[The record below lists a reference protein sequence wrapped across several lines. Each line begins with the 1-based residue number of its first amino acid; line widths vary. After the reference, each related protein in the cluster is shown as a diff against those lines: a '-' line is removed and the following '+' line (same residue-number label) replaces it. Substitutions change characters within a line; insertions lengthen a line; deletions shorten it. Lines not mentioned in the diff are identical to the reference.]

1 MGRNAKRK
9 AERRAKTITLTGE
22 QAEVFDE
29 QMDSDRDWFE
39 GSNQS
44 VRFRPEIPGEFNEQL
59 MLGVQ
64 VPSIE
69 LFNLETGEDLA
80 TPLDWVCVVDIFRAV
95 KGGGP
100 SGCRTRLRC
109 PAPLNGQV
117 RQALADYAI
126 RYAHMALAELK
137 AQKTGGHC

>member
-39 GSNQS
+39 GSS
-44 VRFRPEIPGEFNEQL
+44 ECVRFRPEIPGEFNEQL
-59 MLGVQ
+59 MLGGLPPYIQ
-64 VPSIE
+64 A
-69 LFNLETGEDLA
+69 FDLETGEDIA
-80 TPLDWVCVVDIFRAV
+80 APLDWVCVIDIIRSIN
-95 KGGGP
+95 GGGP

-109 PAPLNGQV
+109 PAPLNGQI
-117 RQALADYAI
+117 RRAMADYAI
-126 RYAHMALAELK
+126 RYARMALETLK
-137 AQKTGGHC
+137 AQPRRGR